1 MSSMR
6 ITQTVE
12 KLQETA
18 NYISMKKGIE
28 TINKSQEEMKNTI
41 SEFKNTV
48 GIKSRLAYWWGQAQ
62 EFPTKSISLK
72 KEEKTL

>member
-28 TINKSQEEMKNTI
+28 TINKSEEDIKN
-41 SEFKNTV
+41 
-48 GIKSRLAYWWGQAQ
+48 
-62 EFPTKSISLK
+62 SISD
-72 KEEKTL
+72 